1 MTAFQTGT
9 IHILDQVG
17 QLAAWAAQQPDFP
30 AYNEPEGIDLDAI
43 IGALFEAGAFAGK
56 ADAKAYS
63 VFISRDHGRFCIIQS
78 PIIAPSTE
86 EA

>member
-1 MTAFQTGT
+1 MTAFQNGT

-30 AYNEPEGIDLDAI
+30 AYNEPADLDLDRAI
-43 IGALFEAGAFAGK
+43 EMLFEAGAVTGK
-56 ADAKAYS
+56 ADAGAYS

-86 EA
+86 E